1 MSELLPPFSVE
12 AEQAV
17 LGAMLIDPDAFFK
30 VDVTLN
36 AADFYVE
43 RHRWLYEAYA
53 DMVGGRRAIDFVT
66 LCDELERRGQLN
78 ELGGAAYITEL
89 IGATPTSLNVVD
101 YAVIVE
107 RLAVQ
112 RRLVL
117 VGADIVQ
124 IGRKGEEEDPAA
136 MIQAAQSKLIDATLR
151 KGDGAITTA
160 KDVADLYYEH
170 VDDRRKRGKEII
182 GLPTGSLTLD
192 RMLYGLLPT
201 RFYTLAGR
209 PGMGK
214 CLGKGT
220 RVVMLDGSLCAVEDI
235 RAGDILMGPDSRGR
249 VVLSTCSGREEMYWI
264 QQKHG
269 TDYRVNGSHILSLK
283 RSKNEGPWQ
292 HGEVRNFSVA
302 DILSKGSGFFGRW
315 KGYKVA
321 IELEERSVALSPY
334 FLGLWLGDGKSD
346 DGRIYSAEP
355 EVAQFLE
362 EYARGLQQYVV
373 VSNEKGTCNAY
384 AITGG
389 RSQRARDA
397 SITANLRRMGL
408 LGNKHIPEVYLRNAK
423 HVRLELLAG
432 LIDSDGH
439 YPKNQSGPY
448 EITMNNQHLVE
459 QINWLCHSL
468 GYRTSLDTRTVACQT
483 GAKQEVYRVRFNG
496 NVDEIPVRVVRKK
509 AKPWAGN
516 CDWVMTGISIEPDGV
531 GDYYGFTLSGD
542 GLFLLED
549 MTVTHNSALALA
561 IALNVANAGK
571 HVDDRRKRGKEI
583 IGLPT
588 GSLTLDRMLYG
599 LLPTRFYTLAG
610 RPGMGKS
617 ALALAI
623 ALNVANA
630 GKHVAVFSFEMGGE
644 QLFNR
649 WVAMTT
655 GIDSRCLFMGQ
666 LRDDEWPKW
675 VDAVGKLSGT
685 HIYIDDGTAMLGSVV
700 SKARMMYMRYGLD
713 LLIVDYLQL
722 MSDAGGGRRNENR
735 EQEVARISRGMKAL
749 AMELK
754 IPVLAV
760 CQLNRGPEMRKDKHP
775 MLSDLR
781 ESGTLEQDSDV
792 VMALYRDD
800 YYNEDSE
807 EPGIVHLDV
816 LKWRDGPIG
825 RVFLKY
831 IKETNTFYEVDL
843 FRKPLDG
850 FSLEDGEEV
859 LL

>member
-1 MSELLPPFSVE
+1 MSELLPPFNVE

-53 DMVGGRRAIDFVT
+53 DMVRGSRAIDLVT
-66 LCDELERRGQLN
+66 LAHELDRRGKLV
-78 ELGGAAYITEL
+78 EFGGAAYITEL

-112 RRLVL
+112 RRLVR

-124 IGRKGEEEDPAA
+124 VGRKGEEEDPAA

-571 HVDDRRKRGKEI
+571 HV
-583 IGLPT
+583 
-588 GSLTLDRMLYG
+588 
-599 LLPTRFYTLAG
+599 
-610 RPGMGKS
+610 
-617 ALALAI
+617 
-623 ALNVANA
+623 
-630 GKHVAVFSFEMGGE
+630 AVFSFEMGGE

-859 LL
+859 LA